1 MHLSFAAVLIVPQDK
16 SMVIFFHQT
25 SICLIESHTH
35 GLQGR
40 INATSSSGNNGCAR
54 LEKWITRFKNG
65 SFKAAKGLLD
75 FRSKNSRI
83 MIIEYLSKLMI
94 KLFCMLLPKLYLKLI
109 SQTE

>member
-1 MHLSFAAVLIVPQDK
+1 MKATHTVYKEVLTPPVPLEMSATFELS
-16 SMVIFFHQT
+16 
-25 SICLIESHTH
+25 
-35 GLQGR
+35 R
-40 INATSSSGNNGCAR
+40 NNGYAR
-54 LEKWITRFKNG
+54 LEEWITRFKNG

-109 SQTE
+109 SRTE